1 MLVATDNRTEN
12 REVLKDPKSHKTCR
26 AAITMLVR
34 VKNNTNV
41 SLPGDTHLLAQHLG

>member
-1 MLVATDNRTEN
+1 MLVAKDNRTGN

-34 VKNNTNV
+34 VKIARIEREPT
-41 SLPGDTHLLAQHLG
+41 GG